1 MDAPDIFSL
10 LYHDLHRLAHARLR
24 RNEPLTLLDTTSL
37 VHETFL
43 RVLKS
48 REVDVS
54 ESPRFM
60 AYAAQVMRSI
70 IVDEV
75 RQRHAARRGGDNPR
89 VPVDSAAEGVASGEE
104 EVLRLTEALDELA
117 KVDERLAKIVE
128 MRYFGGFTEEE
139 IGLALGLTERT
150 VRRDW
155 QKARLLLSLALQ

>member
-1 MDAPDIFSL
+1 
-10 LYHDLHRLAHARLR
+10 LAHARLR
-24 RNEPLTLLDTTSL
+24 RHEPLTLLDTTSL

-48 REVDVS
+48 SPVDVS

-70 IVDEV
+70 IVDEL
-75 RQRHAARRGGDNPR
+75 RQRHAARRGGDSPR
-89 VPVDSAAEGVASGEE
+89 VPLDSAAEGVVSGEE
-104 EVLRLTEALDELA
+104 EVLRVTEALDELA
-117 KVDERLAKIVE
+117 KVDERLVKIVE

-139 IGLALGLTERT
+139 IGHALGLTERT